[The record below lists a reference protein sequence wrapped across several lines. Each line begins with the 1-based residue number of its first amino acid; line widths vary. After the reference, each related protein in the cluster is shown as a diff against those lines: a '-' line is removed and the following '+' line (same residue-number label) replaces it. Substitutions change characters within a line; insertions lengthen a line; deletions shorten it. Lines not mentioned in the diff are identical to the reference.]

1 MQTYTD
7 EYIEWWG
14 RRYEELR
21 LVERGILF
29 EYFLLEPENI
39 LAALG
44 LRVQR
49 ELPEKLLPQ
58 QAQVMAAIVDD
69 EFALQQELDDNAQIV
84 YRNGRY
90 TEPLHHHAHPRRG
103 RIFHGGHNS

>member
-1 MQTYTD
+1 MQTYPD
-7 EYIEWWG
+7 EYIEWWAE
-14 RRYEELR
+14 RYEDLR
-21 LVERGILF
+21 LLDRGILF

-58 QAQVMAAIVDD
+58 QEKVMSAIVESDY
-69 EFALQQELDDNAQIV
+69 ALQRELDDNAQIV
-84 YRNGRY
+84 CRNGRY

-103 RIFHGGHNS
+103 RAFHGGHNS